1 MNINE
6 YCSSQNSIC
15 THKLEQCNMMWRNMV
30 VEETGRFRP
39 YQAHRALPMTVKNR
53 WQSGLSS
60 LCLYIIF
67 FFLTCFPGFMGYFC
81 VKRTLSQN
89 FKENKI
95 DRKEFKKNNLTMKFS
110 TINFGN
116 IWEKLPIV
124 HVNIFVSD
132 ENKRSEFV
140 GKYKAPKST
149 IADVIFQKN
158 IYISP
163 EQTQKERPFL
173 FLHSN

>member
-1 MNINE
+1 VLKELCRKILKK
-6 YCSSQNSIC
+6 
-15 THKLEQCNMMWRNMV
+15 TKLI
-30 VEETGRFRP
+30 G
-39 YQAHRALPMTVKNR
+39 
-53 WQSGLSS
+53 
-60 LCLYIIF
+60 
-67 FFLTCFPGFMGYFC
+67 
-81 VKRTLSQN
+81 
-89 FKENKI
+89 
-95 DRKEFKKNNLTMKFS
+95 KEFKKNNLTMKFS